1 MTSIIPTL
9 WFDSQ
14 GLEAAEF
21 YVSLFPDSE
30 ITGVSRY
37 GEGGPRPAGSVMTV
51 QFTLDGHPYTA
62 LNGGSD
68 YTLDEAF
75 SLQVACA
82 NQKEVDRYWEA
93 LTADGGE
100 EGRCGW
106 CKDRFGVSWQVVP
119 DGLAALL
126 SDPDPGRA
134 SRAVQAM
141 LTMSKLDLDVMRAA
155 ADDEG

>member
-1 MTSIIPTL
+1 MPTIAPCL
-9 WFDSQ
+9 WFDTQ

-21 YVSLFPDSE
+21 YVSLFENSE
-30 ITGVSRY
+30 ITSVTHY

-51 QFTLDGHPYTA
+51 EFTLDGCPYTA
-62 LNGGSD
+62 LNGGPE

-75 SLQVACA
+75 SLQVVCA
-82 NQKEVDRYWEA
+82 DQAEVDRYWEA
-93 LTADGGE
+93 FTANGGE
-100 EGRCGW
+100 KGRCGW

-119 DGLAALL
+119 DGLGALL

-141 LTMSKLDLDVMRAA
+141 FSMSKLDLSVMRAA
-155 ADDEG
+155 VDAG